1 MHLQLNNLSDKELL
15 LRFRKFREREAAGVL
30 LERYS
35 HLLVAVC
42 LPGLDAQH
50 PADTVFPDLTVRLY
64 NQMQGATGKMNDT
77 IHETVQQYFGKIRKG
92 SGPQPAVRELEYRIE
107 QAGSNPIEK
116 TALAVRLENALGRL
130 IPEDSELLNEFYLEH
145 ITLREIARR
154 RNTAPAQIRE
164 RLRGIRQMVAGF
176 MKEAAYE

>member
-30 LERYS
+30 LDRYS

-50 PADTVFPDLTVRLY
+50 PPETVFPELTARMFSHLS
-64 NQMQGATGKMNDT
+64 GATGRVNEIMYGM
-77 IHETVQQYFGKIRKG
+77 VQQYFGKTRKSNG
-92 SGPQPAVRELEYRIE
+92 QPAVMRELEHRVE
-107 QAGSNPIEK
+107 TAGNNPIEK
-116 TALAVRLENALGRL
+116 MAMAVHLEKALGRL
-130 IPEDSELLNEFYLEH
+130 IPEDMELLNDFYLEH
-145 ITLREIARR
+145 KTLQELARSR
-154 RNTAPAQIRE
+154 HLDAGQVRD
-164 RLRGIRQMVAGF
+164 RLKGIRQTVAMY

>member
-30 LERYS
+30 LDRYS

-50 PADTVFPDLTVRLY
+50 QADTVFPDLTVRLY
-64 NQMQGATGKMNDT
+64 NQLQSPAGKINDA
-77 IHETVQQYFGKIRKG
+77 IHGMVQQYFGKVRKG
-92 SGPQPAVRELEYRIE
+92 GGPQPAVRELEYRIE

-116 TALAVRLENALGRL
+116 TALAGQLENALGRL
-130 IPEDSELLNEFYLEH
+130 IPEDMELLNEFYLEH

-154 RNTAPAQIRE
+154 RHTAPAQIRE
-164 RLRGIRQMVAGF
+164 RIRCIRQSVATF